1 MRRPPGLAGF
11 GLVKMMIIMIT
22 GSSNK
27 AHRYTSSASSD
38 LTLSSEVSNSTSRG
52 KTKKKKNA
60 KKAKKNQS
68 LSTLSSS
75 IVFDVNEL
83 SKMNQSSPSAMEK
96 ILTSPKKYDKNTARL
111 KSNATLKRQKKRL
124 FPSIFMGI
132 ASSVSAVEV
141 RSRSSN
147 IMTRSS
153 STKSSS
159 SSRDSNNVIRS
170 RSSSTRSTSSLKDP
184 NNTPLMENSVAP
196 KPIDQNAI
204 ARNKNCVDQG
214 PFSNLD
220 LKRRTQQK
228 TDFNHELI
236 KSGTR
241 KKTEEWEQR
250 ILAPK
255 SCSLPEL
262 FKVVDKIC
270 TEQNSSR

>member
-1 MRRPPGLAGF
+1 
-11 GLVKMMIIMIT
+11 MIT

-147 IMTRSS
+147 NVTRSS

-159 SSRDSNNVIRS
+159 SSRDSNNVTRS
-170 RSSSTRSTSSLKDP
+170 RSTSSLKDP

>member
-1 MRRPPGLAGF
+1 MM
-11 GLVKMMIIMIT
+11 MMI
-22 GSSNK
+22 SDSNNK
-27 AHRYTSSASSD
+27 VDRYTSSASSD
-38 LTLSSEVSNSTSRG
+38 LTLSSEVSNSKSKGETM
-52 KTKKKKNA
+52 KKKKT

-75 IVFDVNEL
+75 IVFDVNES

-111 KSNATLKRQKKRL
+111 ESNATRKRQKKRL

-147 IMTRSS
+147 NVTRS

-159 SSRDSNNVIRS
+159 SSRDFNNMTRS
-170 RSSSTRSTSSLKDP
+170 RSSSTRSSKSLNDP
-184 NNTPLMENSVAP
+184 KSTPLIENSVAP
-196 KPIDQNAI
+196 KLVDQIQNAI
-204 ARNKNCVDQG
+204 ASNKNCVDQET
-214 PFSNLD
+214 FSNPD
-220 LKRRTQQK
+220 LKRKTQQK
-228 TDFNHELI
+228 TDFDHELI

-241 KKTEEWEQR
+241 KKTKEWEQR

-255 SCSLPEL
+255 SCSMPEL
-262 FKVVDKIC
+262 FKVGDKIW
-270 TEQNSSR
+270 TQQKSWR